1 MNAHIVRNYA
11 KAVGLGSK
19 YVYQA
24 IPRMLT
30 LWLDLGENP
39 KTAAHPVF
47 SKIHG
52 AICQAVESVPAYK
65 ARSRYTDT
73 YFSTAEPRDSGSRR
87 SLKSCRGW
95 DIPIKK
101 CILSCQRSSA
111 RSSVNTH
118 TKRCGSSRPSSS
130 LPSPTGRRVDE
141 RSWTPSGYV
150 SFLHCTVVAR
160 LRYSPRTRQ
169 NDPTY
174 ADTELPML
182 ITQSHAMTEE
192 LLKLC
197 NHPIDDDRKTLNM
210 KREFPKL
217 ASLGKSRLLIPL
229 QESLTAN
236 LPPASSTTENSTHV
250 PFPSAAPTFE
260 GKGPPCFTASVVL
273 TPRSRVFGRDR
284 NHAFACETTQD
295 HDSRIERTD
304 VHVPR

>member
-1 MNAHIVRNYA
+1 MTSPLSKSLHRMTNGTQRVLFLGVRKFDVGCRGIRMNAHIVKNYA

-39 KTAAHPVF
+39 KTATHPVF
-47 SKIHG
+47 ARIHG

-65 ARSRYTDT
+65 VRSHHTDT
-73 YFSTAEPRDSGSRR
+73 YFATAESRGSGSRR
-87 SLKSCRGW
+87 SLKSCQGW

-101 CILSCQRSSA
+101 CISSCQRLSA
-111 RSSVNTH
+111 RSSANIH
-118 TKRCGSSRPSSS
+118 TKRCGSSRPLSS
-130 LPSPTGRRVDE
+130 LPSPTGRRVGE
-141 RSWTPSGYV
+141 QFWTLSGYV
-150 SFLHCTVVAR
+150 PFLPCTVLAR
-160 LRYSPRTRQ
+160 LEHSPQTRQ
-169 NDPTY
+169 NDPTN
-174 ADTELPML
+174 ANTELPAL

-197 NHPIDDDRKTLNM
+197 NHPIDDDRKTLSM
-210 KREFPKL
+210 KREFPML

-260 GKGPPCFTASVVL
+260 GKCHPFSSA
-273 TPRSRVFGRDR
+273 
-284 NHAFACETTQD
+284 E
-295 HDSRIERTD
+295 
-304 VHVPR
+304 

>member
-1 MNAHIVRNYA
+1 
-11 KAVGLGSK
+11 
-19 YVYQA
+19 
-24 IPRMLT
+24 
-30 LWLDLGENP
+30 
-39 KTAAHPVF
+39 
-47 SKIHG
+47 
-52 AICQAVESVPAYK
+52 
-65 ARSRYTDT
+65 
-73 YFSTAEPRDSGSRR
+73 
-87 SLKSCRGW
+87 
-95 DIPIKK
+95 
-101 CILSCQRSSA
+101 
-111 RSSVNTH
+111 
-118 TKRCGSSRPSSS
+118 
-130 LPSPTGRRVDE
+130 
-141 RSWTPSGYV
+141 
-150 SFLHCTVVAR
+150 
-160 LRYSPRTRQ
+160 
-169 NDPTY
+169 
-174 ADTELPML
+174 ML

-260 GKGPPCFTASVVL
+260 GKVPPCFAASVVL